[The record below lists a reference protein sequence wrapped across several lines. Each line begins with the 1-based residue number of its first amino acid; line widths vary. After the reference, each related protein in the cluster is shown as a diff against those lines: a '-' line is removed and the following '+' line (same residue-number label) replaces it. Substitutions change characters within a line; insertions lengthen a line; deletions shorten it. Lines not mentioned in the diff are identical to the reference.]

1 MANDYFDSAD
11 FTALS
16 NHTLARAANVT
27 AIATAIEVGFD
38 LLPAILAIRQGRVT
52 WGTGGGSADVYT
64 ATLPATLASYV
75 DGLSLRFVAAATNTG
90 ASTLNVDSRGAIS
103 IVRWDGS
110 ALSAEDIL
118 SGQVIDVTYKASAN
132 KFYLMSA
139 VGTIATAAATSATAA
154 AASATAAASS
164 ASSASSSASSA
175 STSATAAAAS
185 ATAAAASAAANI
197 LIAAAGGSADAITAD
212 FTPDITLS
220 DKVCVIVIPAADNTS
235 TTPTFAPDG
244 LTARTI
250 VKNGGVALQAG
261 DIKTLAPALL
271 EYNLANSRWELMN
284 PQKGA
289 NAILGALSAVMSS
302 TATAA
307 AQRAALG
314 STSVGDAV
322 FIAANAAAART
333 AIGAVIGTDV
343 QAYDAE
349 LSALAGLTSAANKA
363 PYFTGSGA
371 AALADLTSF
380 ARTLLDDATAI
391 DAMATLGDTTEVDV
405 ASATTTD
412 IGAAASRNVRITGT
426 TTITGLGTV
435 AAGTMRFV
443 RFADALTLTH
453 NATSLIMP
461 GTVSRKTVAG
471 DSMIAVSLGSGNW
484 KVLTFVEGTRPAFLA
499 LASSGQTNITG
510 DGTLAGIVCGSE
522 KIDTHSAYNAGT
534 GVFTVPTGHGGLW
547 MFAAG
552 VRLTELTAA
561 MTQSNF
567 ACQINGSGSD
577 IRLQEYDVGAVR
589 GAGNAIMMNGAA
601 AYVLTA
607 GQTVQPVIAIYN
619 GTKVVDTDTSSIAT
633 HTFFAGWLLTRV

>member
-1 MANDYFDSAD
+1 MGLESATYVSD
-11 FTALS
+11 FVTTNPTGSDTKSAGDDHIRLLKTVLQATFP
-16 NHTLARAANVT
+16 NAARAWRFPT
-27 AIATAIEVGFD
+27 APADKTADYTVLSSDDNAVISMDASGGAKTFN
-38 LLPAILAIRQGRVT
+38 LPAVATTSTGFVVVLRKSDSSSNAVT
-52 WGTGGGSADVYT
+52 IDGNGAETING
-64 ATLPATLASYV
+64 ATTLTLGVQY
-75 DGLSLRFVAAATNTG
+75 AAAVLINTG
-90 ASTLNVDSRGAIS
+90 SVWHA
-103 IVRWDGS
+103 
-110 ALSAEDIL
+110 
-118 SGQVIDVTYKASAN
+118 Y
-132 KFYLMSA
+132 A
-139 VGTIATAAATSATAA
+139 VGTP
-154 AASATAAASS
+154 ASA
-164 ASSASSSASSA
+164 
-175 STSATAAAAS
+175 
-185 ATAAAASAAANI
+185 
-197 LIAAAGGSADAITAD
+197 
-212 FTPDITLS
+212 
-220 DKVCVIVIPAADNTS
+220 
-235 TTPTFAPDG
+235 
-244 LTARTI
+244 
-250 VKNGGVALQAG
+250 
-261 DIKTLAPALL
+261 
-271 EYNLANSRWELMN
+271 
-284 PQKGA
+284 
-289 NAILGALSAVMSS
+289 
-302 TATAA
+302 
-307 AQRAALG
+307 
-314 STSVGDAV
+314 
-322 FIAANAAAART
+322 FI
-333 AIGAVIGTDV
+333 
-343 QAYDAE
+343 Q
-349 LSALAGLTSAANKA
+349 
-363 PYFTGSGA
+363 
-371 AALADLTSF
+371 
-380 ARTLLDDATAI
+380 TLLDDTTALA
-391 DAMATLGDTTEVDV
+391 AMATLGDTTEVDV
-405 ASATTTD
+405 ASAATTD